1 MTGMVPW
8 SVTDSTR
15 RSSGLVALAVLVAAL
30 LACTPTSGTVA
41 STPPA
46 SPASSNGQTVPQGAE
61 PAPARS
67 PRTLQVAVQ
76 GLAGFFY
83 PMWVAQRQGLLR
95 DVGLTVEWSTL
106 DTNQAIPALLGGSLD
121 ILNAST
127 DAALIALSKGAALR
141 LVGDYNIT
149 TPYELVARPEIATLD
164 ALRGQKVGASSLNAG
179 SGTIVRYMLR
189 ARGLG
194 DDDYELVQAGGN
206 PQRYTALQSGG
217 VAASILTDPVNF
229 RARLDG
235 YRILAAFADLVPEY
249 SLDSW
254 WVRADWLNDADNREA
269 LVGFLTALGRAQ
281 QWAKAPEN
289 HQALVDL
296 IMDEAHSPREV
307 AEQIYDYYV
316 VQNPGAID
324 STDVREGPV
333 GNVIRILREL
343 QDLPLLP
350 PEASWIDRTY
360 AQRAR
365 DAVAQPAPASR

>member
-1 MTGMVPW
+1 VQI
-8 SVTDSTR
+8 
-15 RSSGLVALAVLVAAL
+15 LLAALVAAL
-30 LACTPTSGTVA
+30 LACAPSAGTPA
-41 STPPA
+41 AAPPP
-46 SPASSNGQTVPQGAE
+46 SPATAGEHPGSQATAPPTAR
-61 PAPARS
+61 PA
-67 PRTLQVAVQ
+67 RTLQIAVQ

-83 PMWVAQRQGLLR
+83 PMWVADRQGFLR
-95 DVGLTVEWSTL
+95 DQGLAVEWTTL

-127 DAALIALSKGAALR
+127 DAALIALSKGATLK
-141 LVGDYNIT
+141 LVGDYNIV
-149 TPYELVARPEIATLD
+149 TPYELVARPEITTID
-164 ALRGQKVGASSLNAG
+164 GLRGQRVGASSLNAG

-189 ARGLG
+189 AHGLS

-206 PQRYTALQSGG
+206 PQRYAALQSGG

-254 WVRADWLNDADNREA
+254 WVRADWLNDAANREA

-296 IMDEAHSPREV
+296 VMDEAHSPQEI
-307 AEQIYDYYV
+307 AQQIYDYYV

-324 STDVREGPV
+324 STDVRDGPIGSV
-333 GNVIRILREL
+333 VRILREL
-343 QDLPLLP
+343 QDLPPLP
-350 PEASWIDRTY
+350 PESAWIDRTY
-360 AQRAR
+360 ARQARA
-365 DAVAQPAPASR
+365 AVGQPAATAR

>member
-1 MTGMVPW
+1 MTTIPRLPAWLPAGAV
-8 SVTDSTR
+8 
-15 RSSGLVALAVLVAAL
+15 VALLLGACAAPS
-30 LACTPTSGTVA
+30 AAP
-41 STPPA
+41 
-46 SPASSNGQTVPQGAE
+46 
-61 PAPARS
+61 PAPATAAPTPQVPAPPAAPA

-83 PMWVAQRQGLLR
+83 PMWVAQQEGLLH
-95 DVGLTVEWSTL
+95 DAGLTVEWTTL

-121 ILNAST
+121 VLNAST
-127 DAALIALSKGAALR
+127 DAALIALSKGAALK

-149 TPYELVARPEIATLD
+149 TPYELVSRPEITSVD
-164 ALRGQKVGASSLNAG
+164 GLRGQKVGASSLHAG
-179 SGTIVRYMLR
+179 SGTIVRYMLK
-189 ARGLG
+189 AHGLG

-206 PQRYTALQSGG
+206 PQRYAALQSGG

-254 WVRADWLNDADNREA
+254 WVRADWLNSADNRQA

-281 QWAKAPEN
+281 QWAKAPE
-289 HQALVDL
+289 HREALIDL
-296 IMDEAHSPREV
+296 VADQAHSPREV

-324 STDVREGPV
+324 STDVRDAPV
-333 GNVIRILREL
+333 GNVIRILRDLE
-343 QDLPLLP
+343 DLPPLP
-350 PEASWIDRTY
+350 PE
-360 AQRAR
+360 
-365 DAVAQPAPASR
+365 

>member
-1 MTGMVPW
+1 VGTP
-8 SVTDSTR
+8 
-15 RSSGLVALAVLVAAL
+15 VAAR
-30 LACTPTSGTVA
+30 P
-41 STPPA
+41 
-46 SPASSNGQTVPQGAE
+46 
-61 PAPARS
+61 

-83 PMWVAQRQGLLR
+83 PMWIAQRQGMLH
-95 DVGLTVEWSTL
+95 DENLTVEWTTL

-127 DAALIALSKGAALR
+127 DAALIALSKGGALK
-141 LVGDYNIT
+141 LVANYNII
-149 TPYELVARPEIATLD
+149 TPYEIVARPEITTVD
-164 ALRGQKVGASSLNAG
+164 GLRGQKVGASSLSAG
-179 SGTIVRYMLR
+179 SGTIVRYMLK

-254 WVRADWLNDADNREA
+254 WVRGDWLNDAANRDA
-269 LVGFLTALGRAQ
+269 LIGFLTALGRAQ
-281 QWAKAPEN
+281 EWAKAPAN
-289 HQALVDL
+289 HQPMVDL
-296 IMDEAHSPREV
+296 VTEESHSPREI

-316 VQNPGAID
+316 VQNPDAVD
-324 STDVREGPV
+324 STDLRQGPIDSV
-333 GNVIRILREL
+333 VRILREL
-343 QDLPLLP
+343 QDLPPLP
-350 PEASWIDRTY
+350 PETTWIDP
-360 AQRAR
+360 AAAR
-365 DAVAQPAPASR
+365 QAREAVAHPAAPAR

>member
-1 MTGMVPW
+1 MLEACRRLA
-8 SVTDSTR
+8 TDPAR
-15 RSSGLVALAVLVAAL
+15 RSRVLVLQAALVTVL
-30 LACTPTSGTVA
+30 LACAPTAGTPGGVPPPSPAIGTERSVSPA
-41 STPPA
+41 APPPA
-46 SPASSNGQTVPQGAE
+46 
-61 PAPARS
+61 ARP

-83 PMWVAQRQGLLR
+83 PMWVAERQDLLR
-95 DVGLTVEWSTL
+95 DAGLTVEWSTL

-127 DAALIALSKGAALR
+127 DAALIALSKGAALK
-141 LVGDYNIT
+141 LVGDYNII
-149 TPYELVARPEIATLD
+149 TPYELVARPEITTID
-164 ALRGQKVGASSLNAG
+164 GLRGQKVGASSLNAG
-179 SGTIVRYMLR
+179 SGTIVRYMLK

-235 YRILAAFADLVPEY
+235 YRILVAFADLVPEY

-254 WVRADWLNDADNREA
+254 WVRADWLHEADNREA

-296 IMDEAHSPREV
+296 VMEQARSPREI

-324 STDVREGPV
+324 STDVREGPIGSV
-333 GNVIRILREL
+333 VRILREL
-343 QDLPLLP
+343 QDLPPLP
-350 PEASWIDRTY
+350 PEGTWIDRTY
-360 AQRAR
+360 AQRAH
-365 DAVAQPAPASR
+365 DAVGQPATPPR